1 MIQTIVILVLITVT
15 SACNNSTCGPE
26 CADTESSGETPT
38 QTSTGASSSG
48 GSGGSSQADSTP
60 PTLSFLSISPDYSG
74 SDLNPVVK
82 GATSEAAT
90 VTLYFDSA
98 CSAPKSAAHSSS
110 IFASTGIQLTGTVTA
125 NGQTEVFARA
135 VDAAGNASVC
145 KSLVIYTHSLSIP
158 MITSVSST
166 AENGSYPAGSTIP
179 ITITFSEIVT
189 VTGSPQLTLATGG
202 GPLNK
207 LINYSSGSGT
217 TTLTFNYTV
226 GSGETSIDL
235 DYVATTALSLNGG
248 TIRDADGNAATLS
261 LPPVG
266 GYSSIAGQKEIVIL
280 TTPPALTY
288 VSSAPNSPGSTRT
301 PALTLLTS
309 ETATVTLYSDSG
321 CSSAISAP
329 VSFTRNTPAAISTYS
344 LPVNAATFIY
354 GRAIDVVANISM
366 CTALVS
372 YTHDN
377 VGPAVSSFVRAAGQ
391 PGMTNSLPINFT
403 ITFSEA
409 INPATLTATDFSNYG
424 TATGVSWQVTN
435 SGDNQT
441 FNVSA
446 AASGSGTL
454 LPRLAFG
461 AVTDLAGNINT
472 SNSNAS
478 QSVGY
483 SEAPFTVSVN
493 QAAGQADPINATP
506 VNFTVVFSS
515 AVGYHSFTSAD
526 VIQNGTATGITW
538 SLSTTDNITWNLLA
552 TSVSF
557 PGTIIPSIAADTVI
571 DPYGNGN
578 SPSVATDNIVVYD
591 ITAPILT
598 FSSISPASISSSLRP
613 TVYGAT
619 SKASTV
625 ILYYDVACVTPRSSS
640 VSNTVFTSTGITVTG
655 NVNANSSTTIFG
667 RAIDAAGNESLCTNL
682 VTYTNDTAPP

>member
-26 CADTESSGETPT
+26 CADTESSGETPA

-98 CSAPKSAAHSSS
+98 CSAPKSAAQYSS

-145 KSLVIYTHSLSIP
+145 KSLVIYTHSSSIP

-166 AENGSYPAGSTIP
+166 AANGSYPAGSTIP

-207 LINYSSGSGT
+207 VINYSSGSGT

-226 GSGETSIDL
+226 GSGESSSDL
-235 DYVATTALSLNGG
+235 DYMTTTALSLNGG
-248 TIRDADGNAATLS
+248 TIRDADGNLATLT

-280 TTPPALTY
+280 TMPPTLTY
-288 VSSAPNSPGSTRT
+288 VSMVPSSPGSTRT
-301 PALTLLTS
+301 PSLTLLTS
-309 ETATVTLYSDSG
+309 EDSTVTLYSDAS
-321 CSSAISAP
+321 CASAISAP
-329 VSFTRNTPAAISTYS
+329 VSFSKNTPAAISTYTLTS
-344 LPVNAATFIY
+344 NASTSVF
-354 GRAIDVVANISM
+354 GRAMDSVANIST
-366 CTALVS
+366 CTALVT

-377 VGPAVSSFVRAAGQ
+377 VGPAVSSFIRAAGQ
-391 PGMTNSLPINFT
+391 PATANSTPINFT

-409 INPATLTATDFSNYG
+409 VNATTFTAADISNSG
-424 TATGVSWQVTN
+424 TASGVSWQVTN
-435 SGDNQT
+435 SGDSQT
-441 FNVSA
+441 FTVT
-446 AASGSGTL
+446 ASTSGAGTL
-454 LPRLAFG
+454 LPRIVTG
-461 AVTDLAGNINT
+461 AVTDLAGNANASI
-472 SNSNAS
+472 SEAS
-478 QSVGY
+478 QSVSY
-483 SEAPFTVSVN
+483 FDAPFTVTVN
-493 QAAGQADPINATP
+493 QAIGQADPTNASP

-515 AVGYHSFTSAD
+515 AVGYHSFASAD